1 MSNII
6 LAFIVGVFTGV
17 GVVLWEVRK
26 TLTDDLTSTERKV
39 VYTLLNKKVS
49 LRLLLPLLMKLG
61 LFTRATK

>member
-39 VYTLLNKKVS
+39 VYTLLNKKA
-49 LRLLLPLLMKLG
+49 RKI
-61 LFTRATK
+61 FTKFK